1 MIPSVVASEVTGAL
15 RDFLATGFGPSN
27 PALANV
33 VDDFLAEPGNL
44 AKGPYLSIALP
55 FQPAPEGGEPFP
67 ETPLGFTPYRR
78 QRTAFSRLAARA
90 GPVAGVGAAT
100 RAGRRAAGAA
110 GAGLPPAPGRST
122 ATAAST
128 DPAASAGRRSTIIAT
143 GSGSGKTG
151 RFPFPIL
158 DHCRAESPAPGIKA
172 ILVYPM
178 NALAADQARRI
189 ARTIDRT
196 PSLRGEVT
204 AELFVGRDNRPQ
216 RSPHTTM
223 GRVHVITDRDTLRER
238 PPDLLLTSCK
248 MLDCLLVRPFD
259 FRRWRHNGP
268 DTLRYLVVDE
278 LHTFDGAQGTDLACL
293 IRRLRVRLRAPPEN
307 LICVGT
313 SATFGDAG
321 GMCPVGFFARHA
333 SRGRVRGDVGV
344 LGTRASPPQTN
355 RGGATAAQCG
365 RDARVARSVCDEACL
380 TKTLQRTCLGE
391 AGAGRGPGG
400 GVTLP
405 PLSYATPSNP
415 ARTDGVRAGA
425 HGARRRGPEDR

>member
-1 MIPSVVASEVTGAL
+1 MIPSVVASEATGAL

-27 PALANV
+27 PTLANV
-33 VDDFLAEPGNL
+33 VDDFLAEPGSL

-55 FQPAPEGGEPFP
+55 LQPAPEGGEPFP
-67 ETPLGFTPYRR
+67 EVPLGFT
-78 QRTAFSRLAARA
+78 RTVPAHRFLAPCRARWF
-90 GPVAGVGAAT
+90 GPRGRGH
-100 RAGRRAAGAA
+100 REGRSPGRGGRRRERRRL
-110 GAGLPPAPGRST
+110 LPRPPGRST
-122 ATAAST
+122 TAET
-128 DPAASAGRRSTIIAT
+128 
-143 GSGSGKTG
+143 GSGKTEC
-151 RFPFPIL
+151 FLFPIL
-158 DHCRAESPAPGIKA
+158 DHCRAESPAPGIRA
-172 ILVYPM
+172 VLVYPM

-204 AELFVGRDNRPQ
+204 AGLFVGRDNRPQ

-223 GRVHVITDRDTLRER
+223 GRDHVITDRDTLRER
-238 PPDLLLTSCK
+238 PPDVLLTSCK

-313 SATFGDAG
+313 SATLGGAG
-321 GMCPVGFFARHA
+321 GMCAVGFFVRHA

-365 RDARVARSVCDEACL
+365 RDARVPRSVCDEACL
-380 TKTLQRTCLGE
+380 TKTLPRTRLGE

-425 HGARRRGPEDR
+425 HDARRRGPEDR